1 MHHQTHAQ
9 QQFSSKGNQ
18 TPELFSSPSK
28 HTPEEFSYSP
38 SKHNTPTRG
47 IFFKQ
52 PRDDPL
58 PHMGLTLPTQKEK
71 ITLSE
76 LLALEETPNPKTVK
90 KVQQLQYLTRGD
102 VIRFSLF

>member
-1 MHHQTHAQ
+1 
-9 QQFSSKGNQ
+9 
-18 TPELFSSPSK
+18 
-28 HTPEEFSYSP
+28 
-38 SKHNTPTRG
+38 
-47 IFFKQ
+47 
-52 PRDDPL
+52 
-58 PHMGLTLPTQKEK
+58 MGLTLPTQNEK

>member
-1 MHHQTHAQ
+1 MNSNNSLQKATKHQNFFLHQASTHQ
-9 QQFSSKGNQ
+9 N
-18 TPELFSSPSK
+18 
-28 HTPEEFSYSP
+28 TPEEFSYSP

-58 PHMGLTLPTQKEK
+58 PHMGLTLPTQNEK

-90 KVQQLQYLTRGD
+90 KVQQLQ
-102 VIRFSLF
+102 